1 MVLAQK
7 QKYQP
12 TKQIRESRNKLTFIL
27 WIYFQHWMTK
37 ISVRLKVNNNDNNK
51 ILIGTL
57 TIIKK
62 IKLCIMSMV
71 MVIEVRFVCGYA
83 IC

>member
-1 MVLAQK
+1 
-7 QKYQP
+7 
-12 TKQIRESRNKLTFIL
+12 
-27 WIYFQHWMTK
+27 
-37 ISVRLKVNNNDNNK
+37 VRLKVNNNDNNK